1 MGLAAVVPVARCVPD
16 AVCWVCEAVRGRREG
31 HGVRVRVRAVLVG
44 RTSRAGELARLLAL
58 DGLAA

>member
-1 MGLAAVVPVARCVPD
+1 MGLAAVVPVAWRVPD

-31 HGVRVRVRAVLVG
+31 HGVRVRVAVLVG

-58 DGLAA
+58 DALAT